1 MENRS
6 EESGESMIKIND
18 QLIEKGAFPDGTLLL
33 KYVPKGDINKIYWKF
48 ENNEE
53 LISLYYLV
61 RSLQDKGYE
70 GLELVM
76 PYIPNA
82 RQDRVK
88 REEDIFTLKYFCE
101 IINSLNFKKVY
112 VLDPHSDVSS
122 ALLNRLQKLDVTPYI
137 EEAIKRSRIDKEK
150 DIIFYPDNGSQK
162 RYSEMITFPNAFGI
176 KNRDW
181 ETGEIKGLEAL
192 GAIPEAPFNVLIVD
206 DISSYGGTFYFSAL
220 KLKELGARKIY
231 LYATHC
237 ENSILEGK
245 LMEGDLI
252 EHIYTTNSLLT
263 KEHEKITV
271 LEIQSVVSNNTL

>member
-1 MENRS
+1 
-6 EESGESMIKIND
+6 MIKINGQIVQND
-18 QLIEKGAFPDGTLLL
+18 YFPDGTLLL
-33 KYVPKGDINKIYWKF
+33 KYAPSKAENKIYWKF

-53 LISLYYLV
+53 IVSLYYLV

-70 GLELVM
+70 ELELVM

-88 REEDIFTLKYFCE
+88 RAEDIFTLKYFSE
-101 IINSLNFKKVY
+101 VINSLNFKKVW
-112 VLDPHSDVSS
+112 VLDPHSDVSC
-122 ALLNRLQKLDVTPYI
+122 ALIHRLEKLEVIPYI
-137 EEAIKRSRIDKEK
+137 KEAIKLSGIQPEK

-162 RYSEMITFPNAFGI
+162 RYSEMLTFPNAFGI

-181 ETGEIKGLEAL
+181 ETGQIKGLEAA
-192 GAIPEAPFNVLIVD
+192 GFIPKAPFDVLIVD

-231 LYATHC
+231 LYVTHC

-245 LMEGDLI
+245 LMDGDLI
-252 EHIYTTNSLLT
+252 EHIYTTDSLLT
-263 KEHEKITV
+263 KTHEKITV
-271 LEIQSVVSNNTL
+271 LKVQH